1 MLSIAR
7 DRFLRGRG
15 SQVFSSIGAMPPRR
29 GAPRRQLAQRKATQV
44 ELMAQTAAGAS
55 GSAMIQNLATDIEV
69 RGYGPASS
77 LGAEPRE
84 MQLFLPAAD
93 NDDTDLATLSKHAMD
108 RHLTPLICFRLLS
121 ACVEVVV
128 HTQ

>member
-1 MLSIAR
+1 MA
-7 DRFLRGRG
+7 
-15 SQVFSSIGAMPPRR
+15 QPVA
-29 GAPRRQLAQRKATQV
+29 GAP
-44 ELMAQTAAGAS
+44 
-55 GSAMIQNLATDIEV
+55 GSAMTQNLATDIEV
-69 RGYGPASS
+69 RGYGPPSS

-84 MQLFLPAAD
+84 LQLGLPSAD
-93 NDDTDLATLSKHAMD
+93 NDTDLATLSRHAME